1 MVDKIF
7 TVLKAVGQTRGNNSV
22 SVIQKLTGFPRST
35 VHRTLQ
41 SMEKAEMIVY
51 VQDKGY
57 SISQKLQLLCL
68 SYNQNT
74 DFLEVMI
81 PLVKNISEKTQET
94 VSVNVINDI
103 ERICVYRAEGHKRA
117 ISNVHMGDRGPLFI
131 GSTGRMLAAS
141 LSPSKFEEAFQYSE
155 KNGIITAANK
165 KEILEKI
172 EKCRQD
178 GYAVSKEELYTGCW
192 SIAVPIISA
201 ITKEIIG
208 ALSINSVISFYS
220 EEVKKMY
227 IEMLQEAVDEASVKL
242 LR

>member
-1 MVDKIF
+1 MVEKIF
-7 TVLKAVGQTRGNNSV
+7 TVLEAVGKTKGNNSV

-41 SMEKAEMIVY
+41 SMEKAGMIVY
-51 VQDKGY
+51 IQDKGY
-57 SISQKLQLLCL
+57 SISQRLQILCL
-68 SYNQNT
+68 SSNQNT

-81 PLVKNISEKTQET
+81 PLAKNISEKTQET
-94 VSVNVINDI
+94 VSVNVINDM
-103 ERICVYRAEGHKRA
+103 ERICVYRAEGKKRA

-141 LSPSKFEEAFQYSE
+141 LSPSKFEKAFLDSE
-155 KNGIITAANK
+155 KNGIINAANK
-165 KEILEKI
+165 KEIMEKI

-178 GYAVSKEELYTGCW
+178 GYAVSSEELYGGCW
-192 SIAVPIISA
+192 SIAVPIISV
-201 ITKEIIG
+201 ITKETIG
-208 ALSINSVISFYS
+208 ALSINSVISSFS

-227 IEMLQEAVDEASVKL
+227 IKMLREAVDEASVKL

>member
-1 MVDKIF
+1 MVEKIF
-7 TVLKAVGQTRGNNSV
+7 TVLEAVGKTKGNNSV

-41 SMEKAEMIVY
+41 SMEKAGMIVY
-51 VQDKGY
+51 IQDKGY
-57 SISQKLQLLCL
+57 SISQRLQILCL
-68 SYNQNT
+68 SSNQNT

-81 PLVKNISEKTQET
+81 PLAKNISEKTQET
-94 VSVNVINDI
+94 VSVNVINDM
-103 ERICVYRAEGHKRA
+103 ERICVYRAEGKKRA

-131 GSTGRMLAAS
+131 GSTGRVLAAS
-141 LSPSKFEEAFQYSE
+141 LSPSKFEKAFLDSE

-165 KEILEKI
+165 KEIMEKI

-178 GYAVSKEELYTGCW
+178 GYAVSSEELYGGCW
-192 SIAVPIISA
+192 SIAVPIISV
-201 ITKEIIG
+201 ITKETIG
-208 ALSINSVISFYS
+208 ALSINSVISSFS

-227 IEMLQEAVDEASVKL
+227 IKMLREAVDEASVKL

>member
-1 MVDKIF
+1 MVEKIF
-7 TVLKAVGQTRGNNSV
+7 TVLEAVGKTKGNNSV

-41 SMEKAEMIVY
+41 SMEKAGMIVY
-51 VQDKGY
+51 IQDKGY
-57 SISQKLQLLCL
+57 SISQRLQILCL
-68 SYNQNT
+68 SSNQNT

-81 PLVKNISEKTQET
+81 PLAKNISEKTQET
-94 VSVNVINDI
+94 VSVNVINDM
-103 ERICVYRAEGHKRA
+103 ERICVYRAEGKKRA

-131 GSTGRMLAAS
+131 GSTGRVLAAS
-141 LSPSKFEEAFQYSE
+141 LSPSKFEKAFLNSE

-165 KEILEKI
+165 KEIMEKI

-178 GYAVSKEELYTGCW
+178 GYAVSSEELYGGCW
-192 SIAVPIISA
+192 SIAVPIISV
-201 ITKEIIG
+201 ITKETIG
-208 ALSINSVISFYS
+208 ALSINSVISSFS

-227 IEMLQEAVDEASVKL
+227 IKMLREAVDEASVKL